1 MWCLKKGGGGREE
14 VKERDVERSFGK
26 SRPGAVKKDGVTDR
40 NDTTEGKNL
49 KLVLDTLNL
58 GVS

>member
-1 MWCLKKGGGGREE
+1 M
-14 VKERDVERSFGK
+14 
-26 SRPGAVKKDGVTDR
+26 KKDGVADR